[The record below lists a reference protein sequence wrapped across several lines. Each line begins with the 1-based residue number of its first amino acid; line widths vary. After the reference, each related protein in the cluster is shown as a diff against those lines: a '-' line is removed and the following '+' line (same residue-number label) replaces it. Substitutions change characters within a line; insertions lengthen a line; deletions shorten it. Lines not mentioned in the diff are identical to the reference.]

1 MQLDKK
7 PGQAKAI
14 SLFALIMINVIAVD
28 SLRTLPISAQYG
40 LSLIFYYV
48 VASLLFFVPSILITA
63 ELATGWPTTGGV
75 YVWVREA
82 FGLKWGFLTIWLQ
95 WIYNVVWYP
104 TILAFI
110 AGTLAYLINPH
121 LGDNKIY
128 TLSII
133 MVLFWGATILNCLGI
148 KVSSWMSI
156 LGATLGTLLPMLFII
171 CLGIYWIMSGNPIQL
186 TISKHAFLPDLSNI
200 DNLSFLVAVLFGLMG
215 MEMSAVHAGDVEQ
228 PHRDY
233 PRALLISAFLVLITL
248 LFGSLAIAFVV
259 PAKQIGLVSGLIDA
273 YAIFFNTYHMHWM
286 IDVMTA
292 LIVLSSLSGVAA
304 WIIGPTR
311 GLWVAAEAG
320 SLPKIFSQVNSK
332 GAPVP
337 ILILQGIIF
346 TLLSSLFLFMP
357 SVNSTYWIL
366 TALTSQLALLF
377 YILMFAAAIKL
388 RYKDAQ
394 TPRAYRIPGGNFGM
408 WLVAGCGIITC
419 IFVIFVGFLPPTDLH
434 ITSVFTYEMI
444 LIVGIIVF
452 SIPPFIIDALEHKWS
467 DKVKQNSVTQPS
479 N

>member
-7 PGQAKAI
+7 PGQSKAI
-14 SLFALIMINVIAVD
+14 SLFALMMINVIAVD

-48 VASLLFFVPSILITA
+48 IAALLFFIPSALITA

-75 YVWVREA
+75 YVWVCEA

-121 LGDNKIY
+121 LADNKTY
-128 TLSII
+128 TLI
-133 MVLFWGATILNCLGI
+133 MVLTLFWAATILNCLGM
-148 KVSSWMSI
+148 KVSSWLSI
-156 LGATLGTLLPMLFII
+156 LGATLGTLLPMLLII
-171 CLGIYWIMSGNPIQL
+171 GLGIFWVIAGHPIQL
-186 TISKHAFLPDLSNI
+186 TINKAAFLPDLSNI

-215 MEMSAVHAGDVEQ
+215 MEMSAVHAGDVKE
-228 PHRDY
+228 PHKNY
-233 PRALLISAFLVLITL
+233 PRALLYSALLIIVTL
-248 LFGSLAIAFVV
+248 LCGSLAIALVV
-259 PAKQIGLVSGLIDA
+259 PAKQIGLVTGLIDA
-273 YAIFFNTYHMHWM
+273 YAIFFNAYHLNWM
-286 IDVMTA
+286 IDVIA
-292 LIVLSSLSGVAA
+292 VLIVLSSLSGVAA

-311 GLWVAAEAG
+311 GLWVAAQAG
-320 SLPKIFSQVNSK
+320 SLPAIFAKVNDK
-332 GAPVP
+332 GAPVA

-346 TLLSSLFLFMP
+346 TILCSLFIFMP

-394 TPRAYRIPGGNFGM
+394 TPRTYRIPGGNFGM
-408 WLVAGCGIITC
+408 WLVAGIAIITC
-419 IFVIFVGFLPPTDLH
+419 IAVIFVGFLPPSDLH

-444 LIVGIIVF
+444 LIGGIIIF
-452 SIPPFIIDALEHKWS
+452 SVPPFIIDALEHKWAGKS
-467 DKVKQNSVTQPS
+467 RNEKISAP
-479 N
+479 